1 MLFCPRP
8 AHRDPGGPG
17 GNSPL
22 DWNDAIYRPHRRH
35 FIIQRTLTPWMSNT
49 EHAGTELESL
59 ASPSQPEPDDERP
72 PELKGE
78 HHHQIITPRQAG
90 LKRSP
95 IRENWAQ
102 VPSEMCCWL
111 KKVTANTEA
120 DGMVVRIH
128 ETDSLKYT
136 AAIHLQ

>member
-17 GNSPL
+17 GNSLL

-49 EHAGTELESL
+49 EHAGTEMEGL

-78 HHHQIITPRQAG
+78 HQDQIIT
-90 LKRSP
+90 
-95 IRENWAQ
+95 
-102 VPSEMCCWL
+102 
-111 KKVTANTEA
+111 
-120 DGMVVRIH
+120 
-128 ETDSLKYT
+128 
-136 AAIHLQ
+136 